1 MKDTYIFAKSVLS
14 DSPFLGQFKTSS
26 WEIYDESKPIY
37 IYLTI
42 CPFRSFP
49 SVYHLSQLTK
59 ETPLYTSIRMK
70 NGRGYIF
77 KTSFS
82 LDITKTNHGFVMES
96 FSQKLNSRDKVIPLP
111 KDFFNLSDKRI
122 AKIDKYLMKIQTDTF
137 QKICKSMYRHRAYIF
152 NKYYRFR
159 IIEGF
164 GL

>member
-1 MKDTYIFAKSVLS
+1 MIFPFRNQQLTKTKNKTFYHQKWDFGFWKCNEKFDIEDWTMKDTYIFAKSVLS

-96 FSQKLNSRDKVIPLP
+96 FSQKLNSRDKVR
-111 KDFFNLSDKRI
+111 FF
-122 AKIDKYLMKIQTDTF
+122 
-137 QKICKSMYRHRAYIF
+137 
-152 NKYYRFR
+152 
-159 IIEGF
+159 
-164 GL
+164 